1 MNQESVMVDVII
13 PLYNCERTVDEL
25 VDKIASSASLANV
38 NLHVYLVD
46 DGSIDETWTRLKKVS
61 MVKEIKVTA
70 LKLSRNF
77 GQHAAILSAL
87 LESKGDY
94 LILMDGDLQDKPE
107 DIPRFIEKIVED
119 KLDVVRGVLRK
130 EKTKSLKSFPSYLFH
145 AMSGQS
151 GRETS
156 FRAISKRVK
165 GALITEP
172 EASELSGPV
181 IDSLGFKQGKIEIVR
196 GLRKFGTRY
205 TLKKRFDLAV
215 NFLIS
220 RSKVSAYT
228 FLFLA
233 GATGVLSIIYT
244 TSLLIEVIFMNRGL
258 PPGLNQVVLLLIL
271 QMMFLSLGIAILIL
285 LALRILTFAKKSP
298 AFHVME
304 KWQNMTQGKN

>member
-1 MNQESVMVDVII
+1 MNQKRVTVDVIV
-13 PLYNCERTVDEL
+13 PLYNCERSIDEL
-25 VDKIASSASLANV
+25 VDRIASSASLANL
-38 NLHVYLVD
+38 NLHLYLVD
-46 DGSIDETWTRLKKVS
+46 DGSIDETWIRLKKVS

-70 LKLSRNF
+70 LKFSRNF

-87 LESKGDY
+87 LESEGDY
-94 LILMDGDLQDKPE
+94 LILMDGDLQDRPE

-119 KLDVVRGVLRK
+119 KLDVVRGVLSK
-130 EKTKSLKSFPSYLFH
+130 EQTKSLKSFPSYLFH
-145 AMSGQS
+145 AMGGQS

-156 FRAISKRVK
+156 FRAISRRLKD
-165 GALITEP
+165 ALITEP

-181 IDSLGFKQGKIEIVR
+181 IDSLGFKQGEIEIVR

-205 TLKKRFDLAV
+205 TLSKRFDLAI
-215 NFLIS
+215 NFLL
-220 RSKVSAYT
+220 SKSKISAYT
-228 FLFLA
+228 FFFLA

-244 TSLLIEVIFMNRGL
+244 TSLLIEVIFLNRGL

-298 AFHVME
+298 AYHVME
-304 KWQNMTQGKN
+304 KWQNKT